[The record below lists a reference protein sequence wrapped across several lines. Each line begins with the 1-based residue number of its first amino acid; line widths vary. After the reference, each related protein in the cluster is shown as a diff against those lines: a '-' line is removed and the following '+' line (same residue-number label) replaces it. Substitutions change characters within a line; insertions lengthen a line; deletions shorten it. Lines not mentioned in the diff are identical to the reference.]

1 MTATRGEAGSLT
13 MSAQLAEI
21 HQKIAWHYSQISIL
35 KQSANAL
42 NPISTLPNELIAKIF
57 EMYAFLEGPPFGLK
71 WTKVM
76 LVCHRWHDVALN
88 EQSLWG
94 FIRDSFTHGMKQIET
109 QLERSGA
116 APLSVMID
124 SLDSPL
130 YATVILQHAERLS
143 ELNLTGEAASIFAF
157 MNVLSHHRFPLLQS
171 IKLKPRYNSPASTSI
186 TFPVALFDG
195 RAPRLTELDLS
206 RISIDWSLL
215 HGLHSLALDLAR
227 DITDSPFGKLLSV
240 LEASPALT
248 RVKLGRVIVSHS
260 STQSYRLVS
269 LPRLERLCI
278 QEKVEFCNL
287 LLRQVTI
294 PPTARVSIYGLGIES
309 GSDITDLLVPLRKH
323 VRAPSAPTLRC
334 LRIDA
339 PGSHLM
345 LSAFTAAAAPNV
357 EVQREAESFL
367 VNTHPPT
374 ENLLCEIMG
383 MVLKALPCS
392 NITYLDCRSATA
404 ITITSWKAALALLPA
419 LETVSTSASEGAVRL
434 FTALAQ
440 LSNASLI
447 GGMWPPLRRVHM
459 YAHIWRRIE
468 DGNVDIVTP
477 VLDALRLLLHAR
489 QARGTPLEV
498 LEIEE
503 QANSLGMAEAEWE
516 ALFELVGRFV
526 RNGEEYDPPRM
537 RREFAEWQRQLLLED
552 PSNSNAE

>member
-1 MTATRGEAGSLT
+1 

-35 KQSANAL
+35 KASANAL

-57 EMYAFLEGPPFGLK
+57 EMYALLEGPPFDLK

-76 LVCHRWHDVALN
+76 LVCHRWHDVALS

-94 FIRDSFTHGMKQIET
+94 FIRDSFTHGMKQIQT

-143 ELNLTGEAASIFAF
+143 ELNLSGDAASILAF
-157 MNVLSHHRFPLLQS
+157 INVLSDHRFPLLQS
-171 IKLKPRYNSPASTSI
+171 IKLKPRYNNPS
-186 TFPVALFDG
+186 FDHIPS
-195 RAPRLTELDLS
+195 PRLTELDLS

-215 HGLHSLALDLAR
+215 HGLRSLALDLAP
-227 DITDSPFGKLLSV
+227 DITDSPFEKLLSV
-240 LEASPALT
+240 LNASPALT
-248 RVKLGRVIVSHS
+248 RVKLGRGIASQNP
-260 STQSYRLVS
+260 TQSYRVVS
-269 LPRLERLCI
+269 LPHLGILWI
-278 QEKVEFCNL
+278 QEDVEICNA
-287 LLRQVTI
+287 LLRHVTI
-294 PPTARVSIYGLGIES
+294 PPTARVSIYGLGIRS
-309 GSDITDLLVPLRKH
+309 GSNITDLLVPLRKH

-339 PGSHLM
+339 PGSYFM
-345 LSAFTAAAAPNV
+345 LTAFTAALAPNL
-357 EVQREAESFL
+357 EHEAEAFL

-374 ENLLCEIMG
+374 DNLLRQIMSK
-383 MVLKALPCS
+383 VLKALPCT

-404 ITITSWKAALALLPA
+404 ITITTWKAALALLPA
-419 LETVSTSASEGAVRL
+419 LETVYTSASEGAVRL
-434 FTALAQ
+434 FTALAE
-440 LSNASLI
+440 LSDASPR
-447 GGMWPPLRRVHM
+447 GGVWPPLRRVHM

-526 RNGEEYDPPRM
+526 RNGEDYDPPRM

-552 PSNSNAE
+552 PSNSNPE

>member
-1 MTATRGEAGSLT
+1 MTAIRGEAGPLT

-35 KQSANAL
+35 KESANAL

-57 EMYAFLEGPPFGLK
+57 EMYAFLEGPPFDLK

-76 LVCHRWHDVALN
+76 LVCHRWHDVALS

-94 FIRDSFTHGMKQIET
+94 FIRDSFTHGMKQIQT

-143 ELNLTGEAASIFAF
+143 ELNLSGDAASILAF
-157 MNVLSHHRFPLLQS
+157 INVLSDHRFPLLQS
-171 IKLKPRYNSPASTSI
+171 IKLKPRYNNPSTSI
-186 TFPVALFDG
+186 TFPVAVFDG
-195 RAPRLTELDLS
+195 RAPAS
-206 RISIDWSLL
+206 SSLL
-215 HGLHSLALDLAR
+215 HGLRSLALDLAP
-227 DITDSPFGKLLSV
+227 DITDSPFEKLLSV
-240 LEASPALT
+240 LNASPALT
-248 RVKLGRVIVSHS
+248 RVKLGRVVASQNP
-260 STQSYRLVS
+260 TQSYRVVS
-269 LPRLERLCI
+269 LPHLEILWI
-278 QEKVEFCNL
+278 QEDVEICNA
-287 LLRQVTI
+287 LLRHVTI
-294 PPTARVSIYGLGIES
+294 PPTTRVSIYGLGIRS
-309 GSDITDLLVPLRKH
+309 GSNITDLLVPLRKH

-339 PGSHLM
+339 PGSYFM
-345 LSAFTAAAAPNV
+345 LTAFTVALVLNL
-357 EVQREAESFL
+357 EHEAEAFL

-374 ENLLCEIMG
+374 DNLLRQIMSK
-383 MVLKALPCS
+383 VLKALPCT

-419 LETVSTSASEGAVRL
+419 LETVYTSASEGAVRL
-434 FTALAQ
+434 FTALAE
-440 LSNASLI
+440 LSDASLR
-447 GGMWPPLRRVHM
+447 GGVWPPLRRVHM

-477 VLDALRLLLHAR
+477 VLDALRLLLRAR
-489 QARGTPLEV
+489 QACGTPLEV

-526 RNGEEYDPPRM
+526 RNGEDYDPPRM

-552 PSNSNAE
+552 PSNSNPE